1 MVRYQCPQSPPLP
14 LFHPLGKLAMSLPPL
29 DPTAHGLPLLAIPD
43 DLQDKRRSIHGAG
56 KRSREAEDDG
66 ECIRQGMSA
75 VAAVAAR
82 EKASPRKRRTGG
94 GNKRRRKDGDDGDA
108 SYPAKR
114 TRIQRGQNG
123 EEETGVDSLDI
134 GGDGTLSEMVEKR
147 RSARSRGGTTTAVST
162 RRSSSSSGETTPG
175 INDAGSDMIVAS
187 GQENKANDEE
197 GEL

>member
-1 MVRYQCPQSPPLP
+1 
-14 LFHPLGKLAMSLPPL
+14 MSLPPL
-29 DPTAHGLPLLAIPD
+29 DPTSYGLPLLAVPD
-43 DLQDKRRSIHGAG
+43 ELQGRRRSIHG
-56 KRSREAEDDG
+56 KRNREAEDDG
-66 ECIRQGMSA
+66 ESIRQGMSA
-75 VAAVAAR
+75 IAAVAAR

-134 GGDGTLSEMVEKR
+134 GGDGTLPELVEKR

-175 INDAGSDMIVAS
+175 INDGGSDMIMAS
-187 GQENKANDEE
+187 GPENKANDEE